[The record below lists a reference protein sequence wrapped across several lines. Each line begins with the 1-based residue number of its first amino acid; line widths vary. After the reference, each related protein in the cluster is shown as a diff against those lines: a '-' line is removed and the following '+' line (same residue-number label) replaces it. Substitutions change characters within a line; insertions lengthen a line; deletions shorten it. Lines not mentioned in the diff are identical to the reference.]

1 LNNYCQKAMLYHH
14 TVHSMLQLT
23 LKKQLIGV
31 CLFSI
36 SKRTRVASASA
47 MMKRKVLFHLQSEDN
62 QDAGK
67 SKAKK
72 RKEDNVKISDESKE
86 EKESKIAGKLV
97 ELKMETADGRKG
109 NIKIVSWNC
118 AGLRA
123 MAKKG
128 GLKYLKQEEPDIVCF
143 QETKC
148 TEKDCPDEV
157 NMFKH
162 GLNTIVSTSCP
173 KYHMYY
179 SSAEKKGYSGTAL
192 WTKEKPK
199 EVKYGLGKEKHDKE
213 GRVITAEYEKFYLV
227 TSYVPNS
234 GKGLVRLGYRMEW
247 EADMKTYLKDLEKT
261 KPVIFCGDLN
271 VAHEEIDIANPKS
284 NVKNPGFSKEE
295 REKFTELLD
304 AGFVDS
310 FRHLYPNEKDV
321 YTFWSFMGTA
331 RERNIG
337 WRLDYFVLSKS
348 LTSSLC
354 DSIARPSVMG
364 SDHCPVV
371 LVMSF

>member
-1 LNNYCQKAMLYHH
+1 MP
-14 TVHSMLQLT
+14 
-23 LKKQLIGV
+23 
-31 CLFSI
+31 
-36 SKRTRVASASA
+36 
-47 MMKRKVLFHLQSEDN
+47 KRKSEDN

-72 RKEDNVKISDESKE
+72 RKEDNVKSSDESKE